1 VNLEKPRFKGEMSV
15 EEALYRRRS
24 VRDYSPE
31 PLSISEISQILW
43 SAQGLTHPYGYRTA
57 PSAGA
62 LYPLEIYI
70 HATRVENLPKGI
82 YKYMPSKHSLLLIK
96 EGDFSKELFKASLSQ
111 EQVLTAALIILIFG
125 VFARTTSKY
134 GKRGIRYVFNEVGHV
149 SQNIY
154 LQATALRLGTVAIGA
169 FYDEEI
175 KSIVRAEKE
184 EEPLYI
190 MPIGKPI

>member
-1 VNLEKPRFKGEMSV
+1 MNLEKPRFKGEMSV
-15 EEALYRRRS
+15 EEALYKRRS

-96 EGDFSKELFKASLSQ
+96 EGDFSKDLFKASLSQ

-154 LQATALRLGTVAIGA
+154 LQTTALRLGTVAIGA

-175 KSIVRAEKE
+175 KSIVGAEKE

-190 MPIGKPI
+190 MPIGKPV

>member
-1 VNLEKPRFKGEMSV
+1 MNLEKPRFKGEMSV